1 MKDVFIENINNGT
14 VDQACKDAGLEG
26 QVGLQSN
33 GRPYAY
39 YMSINGIKTEYSSNR
54 GAFRVGY
61 NKKYNNDII
70 DLLFGELTEF
80 YSDNDDIEVI
90 RTRAGTSPS
99 DGTPGGV
106 VDVAGVYE
114 PEDFVLFCTEVDR
127 ITSEAEGITVR
138 RSSAERGVSF
148 EGTFFFDLKE
158 RGATMGGMFGNM
170 VCEASGMK
178 LVNMKAE
185 KYTSSGEIDGVEY
198 DDNLDIISIYECQ
211 SGIHHGSFLDDNHL
225 DKSLGRYLYDPEI
238 IPTVRKVVILAG
250 GYTKQHLN
258 ILKERSYELA
268 NRKQPIEIVLLR
280 TVATDTKVGIGIEVV
295 ELF

>member
-1 MKDVFIENINNGT
+1 MKDVFYQNLNDGSVELALSNAGYNPKVESNWTTKKAFLVYDNIGT
-14 VDQACKDAGLEG
+14 V
-26 QVGLQSN
+26 
-33 GRPYAY
+33 
-39 YMSINGIKTEYSSNR
+39 KTEYNCQQPS
-54 GAFRVGY
+54 FRVGF
-61 NKKYNNDII
+61 NKRHNHAQIDVLFDGLVDAFNDSGVEVVRTPCGVKNDI
-70 DLLFGELTEF
+70 
-80 YSDNDDIEVI
+80 
-90 RTRAGTSPS
+90 
-99 DGTPGGV
+99 PGSC
-106 VDVAGVYE
+106 VDVFGLST
-114 PEDFVLFCTEVDR
+114 PEEFVDFCDLIKSIVTESDV
-127 ITSEAEGITVR
+127 IATR
-138 RSSAERGVSF
+138 RSSTEIGVSF

-258 ILKERSYELA
+258 ILKERSSELA

-280 TVATDTKVGIGIEVV
+280 TVAADTKVGIGIEVV